1 MFVHYCFTESIPGHR
16 SKREREKTTVISAS
30 SPVSRWPSLKNMT
43 RLVQSLGS
51 RDLKQNSRRQR
62 QQAEKIEALMNNA
75 IAVHVRYKSL
85 YISLPSFAKQ
95 QRERLLAAFWRT
107 QTVIFFVASQ

>member
-16 SKREREKTTVISAS
+16 SKRERKKTVEISAS
-30 SPVSRWPSLKNMT
+30 SPVSRWRS
-43 RLVQSLGS
+43 LVQSLVS

-62 QQAEKIEALMNNA
+62 QRAEALMNNA

-95 QRERLLAAFWRT
+95 QREMTTSCVFWRT
-107 QTVIFFVASQ
+107 QTVKFLCR

>member
-1 MFVHYCFTESIPGHR
+1 MFVHYCFTQSIPGHR
-16 SKREREKTTVISAS
+16 SKRERKKTVVISAS
-30 SPVSRWPSLKNMT
+30 SPVSRWPP
-43 RLVQSLGS
+43 LGI

-62 QQAEKIEALMNNA
+62 QRAEALMNNA

-95 QRERLLAAFWRT
+95 QREMTTSCVFWRT
-107 QTVIFFVASQ
+107 QTVKFFCRY